1 MNIILMLHQ
10 CTDAN
15 VSILLAD
22 AVLVSI
28 LLANINVSVDLTRR
42 SQDLSYLDHLFTLP
56 TNYYFPRH
64 LMDWR
69 TRAHGLTS
77 IPVEICAKRIDL
89 ECMEGCQHGSQTR
102 DDIDTILGINSY
114 TECLFHV

>member
-1 MNIILMLHQ
+1 MLHQ

-77 IPVEICAKRIDL
+77 IPVGIGL
-89 ECMEGCQHGSQTR
+89 EQNSGQAQ
-102 DDIDTILGINSY
+102 DNIDTILGVHCY
-114 TECLFHV
+114 TEWLLHE